1 MALGATIYK
10 ATMEISDL
18 DRGWYGTR
26 NLTIACHPSETQAR
40 MMVRVLAFALYAS
53 DRLEFGRGI
62 SADDEADI
70 WEMNDAGGIGRWIDV
85 GTPDNKSL
93 RKAAGKS
100 DDVVVLAYD
109 DAKVDAWWP
118 ANKGDF
124 GKISKLTVLR
134 LRDEEMAAL
143 EGMCARTMHLAAT
156 IQDGVVWIADDKQN
170 LELHVETL
178 MRRGEPVF

>member
-10 ATMEISDL
+10 ATLEISDL

-26 NLTIACHPSETQAR
+26 HLTIACHPSETESR

-53 DRLEFGRGI
+53 DKLEFGRGI
-62 SADDEADI
+62 SADDDADLWETNEAGD
-70 WEMNDAGGIGRWIDV
+70 IGRWIDV

-93 RKAAGKS
+93 RRAAGKS

-109 DAKVDAWWP
+109 DAKVEPWWSS
-118 ANKGDF
+118 NKGDF
-124 GKISKLTVLR
+124 GKINKLTILR
-134 LRDEEMAAL
+134 ITDEECEAL
-143 EGMCARTMHLAAT
+143 AGMCNRNMHLAAT
-156 IQDGVVWIADDKQN
+156 IQDGTVWMADDAQN
-170 LELHVETL
+170 LELHIGCL